1 MFFSPLFRSGSW
13 LSLSWSFCFLLSII
27 CPNCACLQLTLVPHT
42 FSVFCFSRR
51 CLQALPKGCHVTACL
66 DSIFLHLVVLRV
78 SSHCLPSVSV
88 QVLAIVKSTAM
99 NIGVQESCQIMVFSG
114 YIPKSEIVG
123 SYGSSGFNFLR
134 NLYIVLHNGCTSLYP
149 PLQCRRVL
157 FSPHPFQH
165 LLFVDILMMA
175 ILMDWGTWWST
186 VHGVRKSR
194 TWLKWLSMHTREFYN
209 RQVLYMFK
217 REAIF

>member
-88 QVLAIVKSTAM
+88 HLCVQISLFHKDTSHIGSGPTLMMYLNLISSVKTLLPNKVLFLRCWCLGFSISFLSGHHLTSNSTLGGNPGLDFKGYVETEDEALAIV
-99 NIGVQESCQIMVFSG
+99 ESS
-114 YIPKSEIVG
+114 
-123 SYGSSGFNFLR
+123 
-134 NLYIVLHNGCTSLYP
+134 
-149 PLQCRRVL
+149 
-157 FSPHPFQH
+157 
-165 LLFVDILMMA
+165 
-175 ILMDWGTWWST
+175 
-186 VHGVRKSR
+186 
-194 TWLKWLSMHTREFYN
+194 
-209 RQVLYMFK
+209 
-217 REAIF
+217 